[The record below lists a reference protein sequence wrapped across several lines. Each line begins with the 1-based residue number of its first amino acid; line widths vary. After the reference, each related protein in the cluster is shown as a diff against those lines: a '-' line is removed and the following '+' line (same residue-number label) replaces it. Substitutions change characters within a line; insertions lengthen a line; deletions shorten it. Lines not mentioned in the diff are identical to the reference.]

1 LKALRRPNGG
11 VIWLLLAGAAMA
23 FAFNLI
29 ASYFL
34 MLRFMIA
41 SFIILV
47 IGGYICARVIG
58 QAGGEFSDKV
68 KNYSIILEGFVF
80 GLTFDLLR
88 YRYDWFINVFKH
100 IAIGTFF
107 ILIAMVL
114 KRNLE
119 KYEENHP
126 ADGPHLGLMRLPIL
140 YILAGLN
147 FGLTLSSVFSAYLS
161 SYYFIATL
169 PILVGVAIFVMVS
182 SKADH
187 DLLSDESGLWQ
198 QLFAGGALGLTFD
211 LIIFK
216 IILWQ
221 DLLKLFIV
229 FLIFVITGFV
239 IRMKKATAIKTESM
253 RIDFDKKKPGKK
265 KKVVGTIELET
276 KRKPKST
283 TKTRTKSKSS
293 STKRRR

>member
-1 LKALRRPNGG
+1 MRRPNGG

-34 MLRFMIA
+34 SIRFMIA

-47 IGGYICARVIG
+47 IGGYLCARVIG

-88 YRYDWFINVFKH
+88 YRYDWFINIFKH

-107 ILIAMVL
+107 ILIAMVF

-119 KYEENHP
+119 KYQENHP
-126 ADGPHLGLMRLPIL
+126 ADGPHLGLMRLSIM

-147 FGLTLSSVFSAYLS
+147 FGLALSSIFSAYLH

-169 PILVGVAIFVMVS
+169 PILVGVAIFVMIS

-187 DLLSDESGLWQ
+187 DLLSSESGVWQ
-198 QLFAGGALGLTFD
+198 QLFAGGAIGLVFD
-211 LIIFK
+211 LIFFK

-229 FLIFVITGFV
+229 FLIFAITGFV
-239 IRMKKATAIKTESM
+239 IRTKEATAIKTDKM
-253 RIDFDKKKPGKK
+253 QIDFDSKKSKK

-283 TKTRTKSKSS
+283 TTKKTRPKSKST

>member
-1 LKALRRPNGG
+1 MRRPNGG

-23 FAFNLI
+23 FAFNQI

-80 GLTFDLLR
+80 GMTFDLLR
-88 YRYDWFINVFKH
+88 FRYDWFINVFKH

-126 ADGPHLGLMRLPIL
+126 ADGPHLGIMRLPIL

-147 FGLTLSSVFSAYLS
+147 FGFTLSSVFTAYLN

-187 DLLSDESGLWQ
+187 DLLSSESGLWQ
-198 QLFAGGALGLTFD
+198 QLFAGGALGLVFD
-211 LIIFK
+211 LILFK
-216 IILWQ
+216 IVLWQ
-221 DLLKLFIV
+221 DLLKLFVV
-229 FLIFVITGFV
+229 FVIFVIIGFV
-239 IRMKKATAIKTESM
+239 IRIKEASAIKTDSM
-253 RIDFDKKKPGKK
+253 QVDFDSKKPKKK

-276 KRKPKST
+276 KGKPKSS
-283 TKTRTKSKSS
+283 TKKKPPKSKST
-293 STKRRR
+293 STKRRG

>member
-1 LKALRRPNGG
+1 MRRPNGG

-23 FAFNLI
+23 FAFNQM
-29 ASYFL
+29 AYYFL
-34 MLRFMIA
+34 TLRYMIA

-80 GLTFDLLR
+80 GMVFELLR
-88 YRYDWFINVFKH
+88 FDYDFFINVFKY

-107 ILIAMVL
+107 ILIAMVF

-119 KYEENHP
+119 KYEEKHP
-126 ADGPHLGLMRLPIL
+126 ADGPHLGIMRLSIL

-147 FGLTLSSVFSAYLS
+147 FGLTISSVLTAYLNA
-161 SYYFIATL
+161 YYFIASL

-187 DLLSDESGLWQ
+187 DLLSSESGLWQ
-198 QLFAGGALGLTFD
+198 QLFVGGALGLLFD
-211 LIIFK
+211 LILFK
-216 IILWQ
+216 IVIWQ
-221 DLLKLFIV
+221 DLLKLFVV
-229 FLIFVITGFV
+229 FVIFVITGFV
-239 IRMKKATAIKTESM
+239 IRMKEATAIKTDSRLIE
-253 RIDFDKKKPGKK
+253 FDSKKPSQKKKI
-265 KKVVGTIELET
+265 VGSIELE
-276 KRKPKST
+276 P
-283 TKTRTKSKSS
+283 KSKSKITIAKKKSPKSKDS
-293 STKRRR
+293 SKRRR

>member
-1 LKALRRPNGG
+1 MRRPNGG

-29 ASYFL
+29 ASYLL

-68 KNYSIILEGFVF
+68 KNYSIILEGFIF

-107 ILIAMVL
+107 ILIATVL

-126 ADGPHLGLMRLPIL
+126 TDGPHLGIMRLPVL
-140 YILAGLN
+140 YVLAGLN
-147 FGLTLSSVFSAYLS
+147 FGLTLSSIFSAYLN

-169 PILVGVAIFVMVS
+169 PILVGVAIFVMIS

-187 DLLSDESGLWQ
+187 DLLSSDSGVWQ
-198 QLFAGGALGLTFD
+198 QLFAGGALGLVFD
-211 LIIFK
+211 LIFFK
-216 IILWQ
+216 IVLWQ
-221 DLLKLFIV
+221 DLLKLFVV
-229 FLIFVITGFV
+229 FVIFVITGFV
-239 IRMKKATAIKTESM
+239 IRMKEATAIKTDSM
-253 RIDFDKKKPGKK
+253 QIDFDSKKSGKK

-283 TKTRTKSKSS
+283 TTRPKSKGS